1 MMAILAEL
9 KSLGIRPL
17 PCERT
22 IERVLERILAQHIAQ
37 FRQLIAEAR
46 APGTVV

>member
-1 MMAILAEL
+1 MSRIASADILAEL

-22 IERVLERILAQHIAQ
+22 IERVLERYGLTATRVLLAPLLP
-37 FRQLIAEAR
+37 R
-46 APGTVV
+46 